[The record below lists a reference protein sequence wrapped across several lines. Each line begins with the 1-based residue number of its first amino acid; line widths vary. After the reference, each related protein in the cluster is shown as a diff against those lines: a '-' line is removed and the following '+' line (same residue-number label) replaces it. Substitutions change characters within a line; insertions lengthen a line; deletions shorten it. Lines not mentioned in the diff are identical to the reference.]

1 LCFLLQKHNGFA
13 YAQDIGGSSFY
24 YGHPSNHCTN
34 GFIATSSYYT
44 TLEYDECV
52 AISFAK
58 FVDMPPR
65 VWNIWKYEKVVGYM
79 KYQLFGSFSKMF

>member
-1 LCFLLQKHNGFA
+1 V

-34 GFIATSSYYT
+34 GFIATNSYYT

-58 FVDMPPR
+58 LVDM
-65 VWNIWKYEKVVGYM
+65 
-79 KYQLFGSFSKMF
+79 